1 MNMTETEQKNR
12 LGNALDY
19 LEIEPFLAGFTQ
31 LQALQAAF
39 TLGLI
44 DRLDASSAHG
54 LSAADLASGAGL
66 DSRGLGLL
74 LEVLAAARMLEQTGH
89 PPDTT
94 WQLSNRFRAALRF
107 RELIECRMDFAR
119 LVTPDLLGR
128 LGAFVAS
135 PEGFMQGSAL
145 FELFDYGRCFERT
158 EENLAATRRWVRI
171 TTAYTRHEAP
181 VLLRLFDFSRHRRLL
196 DIGGNSG
203 EMARQICEAWPELSA
218 TVVDLPLV
226 CEIGRSHVAN
236 SPAAGRIR
244 FAALDALSAPL
255 PDADL
260 VLFKSVLHDWPDEA
274 VAMMLTN
281 ARTALAPGGRL
292 VIFERCRGDAGT
304 ADLGAAELAYGFA
317 PLLLFVPGF
326 RTPSAYAAML
336 SEVGFSVEAVTTLRL
351 DTRFCVIVAQ
361 R

>member
-1 MNMTETEQKNR
+1 MDVTQTELRIR
-12 LGNALDY
+12 LGDALGY
-19 LEIEPFLAGFTQ
+19 LEVEPFLAGFTQ
-31 LQALQAAF
+31 VQALQAAF
-39 TLGLI
+39 TLDLI
-44 DRLDASSAHG
+44 DRLEASSTHG
-54 LSAADLASGAGL
+54 LSAADLASGARL
-66 DSRGLGLL
+66 DPRGLSLL
-74 LEVLAAARMLEQTGH
+74 LDVLAAAGVVEPTW
-89 PPDTT
+89 PDSS
-94 WQLSNRFRAALRF
+94 WQLSDRFRAVLRF
-107 RELIECRMDFAR
+107 RELIECRMNFAR

-128 LGAFVAS
+128 LDTFAAS

-145 FELFDYGRCFERT
+145 FELFDYGRCFEPSQ
-158 EENLAATRRWVRI
+158 ENLVATRRWVRI

-226 CEIGRSHVAN
+226 CEIGRSHVAD

-244 FAALDALSAPL
+244 FATLDALSDPL
-255 PDADL
+255 PRADL

-274 VAMMLTN
+274 VAMMLRN
-281 ARTALAPGGRL
+281 AASALAPGGRL
-292 VIFERCRGDAGT
+292 VIFERCRGDAGA
-304 ADLGAAELAYGFA
+304 ADLGTAELAYGFA
-317 PLLLFVPGF
+317 PLLLFMPGF
-326 RTPSAYAAML
+326 RTPAAYAAML
-336 SEVGFSVEAVTTLRL
+336 SEAGLRVETVTTLRL